1 VQDTTKYETGG
12 CKMIRSRKFLTT
24 FCALSLALGSLA
36 ACSNESAS
44 KNSSGTK
51 SKGNQSEVEKS
62 NEPFKLS
69 IMANLHTPEV
79 PSDKIEKQLEEK
91 TNTELEIQW
100 VPDSSYE
107 EKLSTAFATGSFPQA
122 VFMKNQTTYLQF
134 KEAIR
139 DDQFWEI
146 GPYLSEYENLSK
158 LKEEVLKNTA
168 VDGKIFALYQGRPL
182 SRQGLIFRKD
192 WADKLGLSTPTTTEE
207 FAEMARAF
215 TEDDPDGNGKKDT
228 FGLTDRSDLI
238 YGAFKTVASWFGT
251 PNGWGEKGGELLPEF
266 MFPEYVETMDFF
278 RDLRA
283 KGYMNQDFPV
293 TSKPDQQALFK
304 NGTAGMYVGSMAD
317 VVSLHAD
324 AVKLNP
330 NIVLDVHNN
339 IKGPDGKFG
348 VWAIPGYGSLV
359 LFPKSSVKD
368 EQQLKSTL
376 SFFNELM
383 DPANANLIFWGLE
396 GEHYSVENGLAK
408 PIEDTDLT
416 DREVKPYQALE
427 IGEPTT
433 NGRYDGF
440 HTYEVKAKA
449 EELIVDNEKYLI
461 HDPAA
466 PLDSATFIEKGERLS
481 QIIIDATYKYMLG
494 QLDKAGFDK
503 AVENWKS
510 QGGDQV
516 IKEFNDSYAK
526 SK

>member
-1 VQDTTKYETGG
+1 
-12 CKMIRSRKFLTT
+12 MIRKRKVLTT
-24 FCALSLALGSLA
+24 LCALSIGLGSLA
-36 ACSNESAS
+36 ACSNESATN
-44 KNSSGTK
+44 NSDESTPT
-51 SKGNQSEVEKS
+51 KS

-79 PSDKIEKQLEEK
+79 PSDKIEKQLEEM

-107 EKLSTAFATGSFPQA
+107 EKLSTAFATGSFPQT

-146 GPYLSEYENLSK
+146 GPYLSEYENLSR

-168 VDGKIFALYQGRPL
+168 VDGKVYALYQGRPL

-192 WADKLGLSTPTTTEE
+192 WADKLGLETPTTTDE

-215 TEDDPDGNGKKDT
+215 TEDDPDGNGKNDT

-238 YGAFKTVASWFGT
+238 YGAFKTVASWFGV
-251 PNGWGEKGGELLPEF
+251 PNGWGEKDGELLPEF
-266 MFPEYVETMDFF
+266 MYPEYVDTMDFF
-278 RDLRA
+278 KDLRA

-339 IKGPDGKFG
+339 IKGPNGEFK

-359 LFPKSSVKD
+359 LFPKSSVQD
-368 EQQLKSTL
+368 EEQLKGAL
-376 SFFNELM
+376 SFFNDLM
-383 DPANANLIFWGLE
+383 DPENANLIFWGLE
-396 GEHYSVENGLAK
+396 GEHYSVQDGLAK
-408 PIEDTDLT
+408 AIEDTDLT

-427 IGEPTT
+427 IGEPST
-433 NGRYDGF
+433 NKRYEGF

-449 EELIVDNEKYLI
+449 EELIVDNENYLI
-461 HDPAA
+461 HDPTA
-466 PLDSATFIEKGERLS
+466 PLDSPTIIEKGERLN
-481 QIIIDATYKYMLG
+481 QIIVDATYQYMLG
-494 QLDKAGFDK
+494 QLDKDGFDQ
-503 AVENWKS
+503 AVENWKK
-510 QGGDQV
+510 QGGEQ
-516 IKEFNDSYAK
+516 IIEEFNDSYAK